1 MAQLAKLF
9 GDMVR
14 GYRTNLSL
22 TQAQLA
28 DAAGVSEEW
37 VRRIERGEA
46 SPSFDTIESLSK
58 ALKAAPAELFGG
70 KPLAQPTTARALNQL
85 LAMLSGRSNDELRW
99 IASLLAQIDRHP
111 RR

>member
-14 GYRTNLSL
+14 AHRTSLGL

-28 DAAGVSEEW
+28 DAAEVSEEW
-37 VRRIERGEA
+37 IRRIERGDA

-58 ALKAAPAELFGG
+58 SLKVAPAELFGG
-70 KPLAQPTTARALNQL
+70 KPVAPAATSRLINQL
-85 LAMLSGRSNDELRW
+85 LAALSSRSADELRW
-99 IASLLAQIDRHP
+99 IAQLITHVDRRP
-111 RR
+111 KR

>member
-14 GYRTNLSL
+14 AHRTSLGL

-58 ALKAAPAELFGG
+58 SLKVAPAELFGG
-70 KPLAQPTTARALNQL
+70 KPVAQSATARPVNQL
-85 LAMLSGRSNDELRW
+85 LAMLSSKSTEELKW
-99 IASLLAQIDRHP
+99 IGGLIAHIDRHP
-111 RR
+111 KR